1 LNLDKKGIEFN
12 LEGEVLKDLDWNE
25 KIEFLSNYNQ
35 KIKKIF
41 KETEEKIKKV
51 FERNN
56 YIDLIK
62 LINFELN
69 KLRYIKKYLII
80 IIRYIK
86 KYLIIIIRYIKIF

>member
-69 KLRYIKKYLII
+69 KLRYIK
-80 IIRYIK
+80 
-86 KYLIIIIRYIKIF
+86 IF